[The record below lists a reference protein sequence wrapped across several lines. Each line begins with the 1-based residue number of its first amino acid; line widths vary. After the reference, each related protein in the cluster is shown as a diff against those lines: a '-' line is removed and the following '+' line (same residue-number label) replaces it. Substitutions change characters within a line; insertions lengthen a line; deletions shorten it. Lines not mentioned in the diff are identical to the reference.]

1 MLNSVILKNEDELI
15 QEGIDAYIDTEFPLT
30 VFGSWDVVLNFFS
43 DIKQKTDEESQE
55 QYDKL
60 PDVVKVYRGVL
71 AKDGLK
77 GDVGVSWTTDI
88 EVAKFFALRLKS
100 TGGKSYIFEGEIDK
114 DKILF
119 FTNSRY
125 ESEVLLDPLDMIWLD
140 ENEIESE
147 VVNANG

>member
-1 MLNSVILKNEDELI
+1 MLDSRLEDKLI

-30 VFGSWDVVLNFFS
+30 IFKSWKTVLNFFS

-88 EVAKFFALRLKS
+88 EVAKFFALRLKA
-100 TGGKSYIFEGEIDK
+100 TGGESYIFEGEIDK

-119 FTNSRY
+119 FTNSRN

-140 ENEIESE
+140 ENKIESE
-147 VVNANG
+147 VVNDT

>member
-1 MLNSVILKNEDELI
+1 MNKQIA
-15 QEGIDAYIDTEFPLT
+15 QEGIDAYIETEFPLT
-30 VFGSWDVVLNFFS
+30 IFKSWDVVMGFFN
-43 DIKQKTDEESQE
+43 DVEQKTDEESQE

-60 PDVVKVYRGVL
+60 PSVVKVYRGVL

-77 GDVGVSWTTDI
+77 GSVGVSWTTDRK
-88 EVAKFFALRLKS
+88 VAEMFALRLKP
-100 TGGKSYIFEGEIDK
+100 TGGESYIFEGEIDK

-119 FTNSRY
+119 FTNSRN

-147 VVNANG
+147 VV